1 MAREKF
7 ERRKPHVN
15 IGTIGH
21 VDHGKTTLTA
31 AIIMALAATGGYTA
45 KRYDGI
51 DTTPE
56 EKARG
61 ITINTA
67 HVEYETYLR
76 HYAHIDCP
84 GHVDYV
90 KNMITGTT
98 QMDGAILVVS
108 GVDGPMPQTRE
119 HILLAKQVGI
129 SNIVVFLNKEDQ
141 IDNRES
147 LKSVEFEVREIL
159 SYYEFPGDN
168 IPVVSGSALIALE
181 SLTENPNLKR
191 GTNKWV
197 DKIHDLMDQVDI
209 HIPIPKRRIDKP
221 FLMAVE
227 DAFPIKGHGTIVT
240 GRVERGIIRVGE
252 TVEIVGLRGS
262 RSIVTS
268 LEMFQKTLEESIAGD
283 NVGILLGD
291 MQRKNIR
298 RGMVIAKPGT
308 VESHI
313 RFEAQVYILRKE
325 EGGRHSPFFPGYRP
339 QFYIRTIVVTGKIES
354 FQYASGEKT
363 RMVMP
368 GDHIKMVVEL
378 VQPVAI
384 EKKMRFAIREGGHTV
399 GAGVVSGL
407 LH

>member
-1 MAREKF
+1 
-7 ERRKPHVN
+7 
-15 IGTIGH
+15 
-21 VDHGKTTLTA
+21 
-31 AIIMALAATGGYTA
+31 
-45 KRYDGI
+45 
-51 DTTPE
+51 
-56 EKARG
+56 
-61 ITINTA
+61 
-67 HVEYETYLR
+67 
-76 HYAHIDCP
+76 
-84 GHVDYV
+84 
-90 KNMITGTT
+90 MITGAA

-108 GVDGPMPQTRE
+108 GADGPMPQTRE

-141 IDNRES
+141 IDNEES
-147 LKSVEFEVREIL
+147 LKLVEFEVREIL
-159 SYYEFPGDN
+159 SYYEFPGEK

-197 DKIHDLMDQVDI
+197 DKIYDLMDQVDI

-227 DAFPIKGHGTIVT
+227 DAFPTKGHGTIVT
-240 GRVERGIIRVGE
+240 GRIERGIIRVGE

-262 RSIVTS
+262 HSTIVTS

-291 MQRKNIR
+291 VQRKNIR
-298 RGMVIAKPGT
+298 RGMIIAKPGT
-308 VESHI
+308 VKSHI

-354 FQYASGEKT
+354 FQYASSGEKT

-378 VQPVAI
+378 VQPVVI

>member
-7 ERRKPHVN
+7 EHTKPHVN

-31 AIIMALAATGGYTA
+31 AITMALAAMHGYTT
-45 KRYDGI
+45 KKYDRI
-51 DTTPE
+51 DIAPK

-61 ITINTA
+61 ITINTV
-67 HVEYETYLR
+67 HVEYETSLR

-90 KNMITGTT
+90 RNMITGAA

-108 GVDGPMPQTRE
+108 RADGPMPQTKE

-141 IDNRES
+141 IDNEES
-147 LKSVEFEVREIL
+147 LKLVEFEVREIL
-159 SYYEFPGDN
+159 SYYEFSGEK

-181 SLTENPNLKR
+181 SLIENPNLQR

-197 DKIHDLMDQVDI
+197 DKIYDLMDQVDI

-227 DAFPIKGHGTIVT
+227 DAFPTKGHGTIVT
-240 GRVERGIIRVGE
+240 GRIERGIIRVGE
-252 TVEIVGLRGS
+252 TVENK
-262 RSIVTS
+262 
-268 LEMFQKTLEESIAGD
+268 MFQKTLEESIAGD

-291 MQRKNIR
+291 VQRKNIR
-298 RGMVIAKPGT
+298 RGMIIAKPGT
-308 VESHI
+308 VKSHI

-354 FQYASGEKT
+354 FQYASLGEKT

-378 VQPVAI
+378 VQPVVI
-384 EKKMRFAIREGGHTV
+384 EKKMHFAIREGGHTV